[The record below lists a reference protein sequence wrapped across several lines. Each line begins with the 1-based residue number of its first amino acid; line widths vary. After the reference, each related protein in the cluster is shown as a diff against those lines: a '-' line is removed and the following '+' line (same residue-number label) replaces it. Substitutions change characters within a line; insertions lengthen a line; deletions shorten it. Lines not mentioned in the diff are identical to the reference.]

1 MHTIFT
7 IDEEDV
13 TCDCGIVTIGSSLML
28 DVLIRH
34 IPGLVQ
40 TSGSRCSVFGGST
53 QPGT

>member
-13 TCDCGIVTIGSSLML
+13 TCGIVTIGSRLML

-34 IPGLVQ
+34 IPGLVVQ
-40 TSGSRCSVFGGST
+40 TSGSRYSVLGGST

>member
-13 TCDCGIVTIGSSLML
+13 TCGIVTIGSRLML

-34 IPGLVQ
+34 IPGLVH
-40 TSGSRCSVFGGST
+40 TSGSRCSEFGGST

>member
-13 TCDCGIVTIGSSLML
+13 TRGIVTIGSRLML